1 MVLEQSAQGVAV
13 LPETP
18 TGEAKLFFKAKKKS
32 QKYYSRSVWN
42 MLQNDRCTTA

>member
-18 TGEAKLFFKAKKKS
+18 TGEAKLFFKAKKK
-32 QKYYSRSVWN
+32 KPEILLEVSVGHV
-42 MLQNDRCTTA
+42 AE

>member
-18 TGEAKLFFKAKKKS
+18 TGEAKLFFKAKKK
-32 QKYYSRSVWN
+32 KKTEILLEVSVGHV
-42 MLQNDRCTTA
+42 AE